1 MSPVYQK
8 VILERGVFVV
18 SLDFELAW
26 GTRGRPSAS
35 KVGRH
40 LAGSRQAIDRML
52 QLFQRYG
59 ISATWAM
66 VGGLLLGGEKR
77 HPLLGDAR
85 YDDIPVGDCRSQPN
99 WYAEDIVQKI
109 VDLSLI
115 HI

>member
-8 VILERGVFVV
+8 VTLERGAFVV

-40 LAGSRQAIDRML
+40 LAGSRHAIDHML
-52 QLFQRYG
+52 QLFQQYG

-77 HPLLGDAR
+77 PSRIGMPKISFRRL
-85 YDDIPVGDCRSQPN
+85 QPAV
-99 WYAEDIVQKI
+99 YSKKLVAT
-109 VDLSLI
+109 
-115 HI
+115 H